1 VPDAAEGTDD
11 VDGDGLPNYLDDD
24 SDGDGL
30 GDLDEA
36 GDDPDVPLDS
46 DGDGYLDLE
55 DTDSDDDGIPDSEE
69 GGHGT
74 DRTLRDTDGDGY
86 TDLAEITVGSDPL
99 DASSV
104 IEGYYVEIGQNETVL
119 DVDFTLSVHQAD
131 VFFVLDTTCSMGGE
145 LTAMASMFSQVVT
158 QVGIPDVAFGVAEF
172 DDYVTMGFA
181 DAAYDDKPFA
191 LSQQITTDTALVQTA
206 LGALKVR
213 SGGDSTESG
222 MEALYQAATGIGFD
236 MNCDDVYSP
245 THDVVPFVADWN
257 DAFGGAEQGAYDP
270 TVPGTG
276 SQGGAGFRD
285 GSVPIVVYTTDAAM
299 RDPDAGYQVP
309 PLACCNPAG
318 HTAVVDAVNDIS
330 GKLIGV
336 GANGGPISQ
345 MNDLA
350 LDTGSM
356 ADLNADGVADPLV
369 FSGSGASVVTA
380 IIDGISAVAN
390 AGEFD
395 LELVIDDPHGFVV
408 TIYPSTHV
416 DVPINDT
423 VTFQIA
429 LYQAVASAPYD
440 QVFVLPMQVIADGIS
455 VVGEYDLVVVVLAD
469 H

>member
-1 VPDAAEGTDD
+1 
-11 VDGDGLPNYLDDD
+11 
-24 SDGDGL
+24 
-30 GDLDEA
+30 
-36 GDDPDVPLDS
+36 
-46 DGDGYLDLE
+46 
-55 DTDSDDDGIPDSEE
+55 
-69 GGHGT
+69 
-74 DRTLRDTDGDGY
+74 
-86 TDLAEITVGSDPL
+86 
-99 DASSV
+99 
-104 IEGYYVEIGQNETVL
+104 
-119 DVDFTLSVHQAD
+119 
-131 VFFVLDTTCSMGGE
+131 M
-145 LTAMASMFSQVVT
+145 
-158 QVGIPDVAFGVAEF
+158 
-172 DDYVTMGFA
+172 
-181 DAAYDDKPFA
+181 
-191 LSQQITTDTALVQTA
+191 
-206 LGALKVR
+206 
-213 SGGDSTESG
+213 
-222 MEALYQAATGIGFD
+222 
-236 MNCDDVYSP
+236 
-245 THDVVPFVADWN
+245 
-257 DAFGGAEQGAYDP
+257 
-270 TVPGTG
+270 
-276 SQGGAGFRD
+276 
-285 GSVPIVVYTTDAAM
+285 
-299 RDPDAGYQVP
+299 
-309 PLACCNPAG
+309 
-318 HTAVVDAVNDIS
+318 VDAVNDIS